1 MAERPGKEHE
11 YGRVRREGTGLPEW
25 LVSLFVDKQGEV
37 YFPCGAVGNEQII
50 MLCMVADGVR
60 VVRSD
65 GHLYA
70 PVTWLTREYP
80 RYTAVF
86 AAAAIRAREAW
97 LGSATV
103 AVGGIATSSAHGGAR
118 TARRTKERCHTDSR
132 RGRTWARGAKLRQ
145 GSRAARRRRR
155 SNVKMGKHA

>member
-1 MAERPGKEHE
+1 MEWF
-11 YGRVRREGTGLPEW
+11 VIEGSKLPEW
-25 LVSLFVDKQGEV
+25 LRSLFVDEHGEV
-37 YFPCGAVGNEQII
+37 YFPCGAVGNERII

-118 TARRTKERCHTDSR
+118 HGPANQGTSATPTRDVGER
-132 RGRTWARGAKLRQ
+132 GARGAKLRQ